1 MGYVEML
8 KIDRETG
15 LRYIVYFDGDS
26 DIKRENARKCDSCY
40 AYKRE
45 SQVMTIFIG
54 NTDDW
59 LELCQDCRVDS

>member
-26 DIKRENARKCDSCY
+26 DIKRENARKCDICY

-45 SQVMTIFIG
+45 SQVMTVFIG